1 MNKNNNGDVAEVQYA
16 TSTERHLVDATPN
29 PRLLETL
36 RDMGYDNIQA
46 IEDAIDNSVDAVVRS
61 MTKTPRINIQTKFG
75 ADGRGR
81 IAIVDNGIGM
91 TQETLIQALKLGSN
105 TNKERDGE
113 LGYFGVGLK
122 GASISLG
129 RGFKLITKH
138 TDGDYMCGIF
148 DLDIAIREKSW
159 KFVSIEKANPDEI
172 KHFKELVGQRSTGT
186 VLEIYK
192 LDRLSNRNKTA
203 FDSALIKSLGK
214 TYRSYISGKNGVK
227 KIQFTLND
235 TKVEMIDPMGAD
247 LKGTMVLN
255 KGITNQKY
263 QFNVDG
269 QLAEIVVRYYYV
281 DSALETEYSTE
292 KLNGRN
298 NGFYVMRNHRQIMQ
312 AERFDF
318 SGIDKYSSWLGNF
331 RAELIFDGKYD
342 EVLKTNVMK
351 TRIILPQTLTDLMQP
366 AVTEAVKYC
375 KLEKKKTMPEST
387 DDVDEDVLKNTKSI
401 VKQKNDSKNTPTVLT
416 DKNGNPIKREKVEGI
431 EDEPEIEDK
440 EKRERKKED
449 KPRKKKSFNKIDVDF
464 VNFGEDSSFFFSHHQ
479 GNGKFLLRIN
489 VDHNF
494 YREFARLDRQGQK
507 FIIDLLHSFALAS
520 RQELYSDDLNQ
531 IDELVRTWSNF
542 LRRDLNGKE

>member
-1 MNKNNNGDVAEVQYA
+1 MKNLNNGDVAEVQYA

-29 PRLLETL
+29 PRLLESL
-36 RDMGYDNIQA
+36 RDMGYDNRQA
-46 IEDAIDNSVDAVVRS
+46 IEDIIDNSVDALVRS
-61 MTKTPRINIQTKFG
+61 DVKNPRINVITKFG

-81 IAIVDNGIGM
+81 ISIIDNGIGM
-91 TQETLIQALKLGSN
+91 TLETLNEALKLGSD
-105 TNKERDGE
+105 TNKERNGE
-113 LGYFGVGLK
+113 LGYFGVGLNS
-122 GASISLG
+122 ASISMG
-129 RGFKLITKH
+129 RGFKVITKH
-138 TDGDYMCGIF
+138 ADGDYLCGIF
-148 DLDIAIREKSW
+148 DLDIAIKEKSW

-172 KHFKELVGQRSTGT
+172 KHFKALVGARSSGT

-203 FDSALIKSLGK
+203 FDAIVLKSIAK
-214 TYRSYISGKNGVK
+214 TYRYYITGRNGIS
-227 KIQFTLND
+227 KIIFFLND
-235 TKVEMIDPMGAD
+235 TKVTPIDPMGTD
-247 LKGTMVLN
+247 LKGTTVLN
-255 KGITNQKY
+255 KSVLKQKY

-269 QLAEIVVRYYYV
+269 ELAEIVVKYFYV
-281 DSALETEYSTE
+281 DTALETEYPTE

-298 NGFYVMRNHRQIMQ
+298 NGFYVMRNHRQIME

-318 SGIDKYSSWLGNF
+318 KIDKYSGWQSNF

-342 EVLKTNVMK
+342 EIFKTNVMK
-351 TRIILPQTLTDLMQP
+351 NRIIIPQTLTDLMQP
-366 AVTEAVKYC
+366 DVTEAIKYC

-387 DDVDEDVLKNTKSI
+387 EELDEDVLKNTKSI
-401 VKQKNDSKNTPTVLT
+401 VKQKNETKTTPTVLT
-416 DKNGNPIKREKVEGI
+416 DKNGNPIKKEKIEGI
-431 EDEPEIEDK
+431 DDEPEVEDK
-440 EKRERKKED
+440 EKRERKKEEKKR
-449 KPRKKKSFNKIDVDF
+449 KPKTYSKIDVDF

-479 GNGKFLLRIN
+479 GNGKFLIRIN